1 MGAIIIKNEKE
12 INDPSTELYRNLST
26 VNILHCLDV
35 LLNINVSY
43 RHDRHVSM
51 KFSVGN
57 QIFISIHRMFI

>member
-12 INDPSTELYRNLST
+12 INDPSTKLYRNLST

-35 LLNINVSY
+35 PLNINVSY
-43 RHDRHVSM
+43 RHVSM

-57 QIFISIHRMFI
+57 QIFI